1 MEEYLGVV
9 KAFAFNFAPRGWA
22 LCQGQIISIAQ
33 NTALFSLLGTTYGG
47 NGQTTFALPDLRGR
61 TIVHP
66 GTGPGLSPVVL
77 GEAGGTENVTLTL
90 NNLPAHT
97 HTLVAGTAAGQVSV
111 STVINA
117 LNGGTISNESDN
129 GGNSF
134 SSGGATANMYSEPG
148 GTPSAIGGIT
158 TTISGSTGLAGNNQA
173 FGIRN
178 PYLGINM
185 CICMEGIFPSRN

>member
-1 MEEYLGVV
+1 MEEYLGTV

-22 LCQGQIISIAQ
+22 FCQGQLISISQ

-47 NGQTTFALPDLRGR
+47 NGQSTFALPDLRGR

-66 GTGPGLSPVVL
+66 GTGPGLSPVEL
-77 GEAGGTENVTLTL
+77 GEVSGTENVTLTL
-90 NNLPAHT
+90 NNLPAHV
-97 HTLVAGTAAGQVSV
+97 HPLVAGTGAGQVSV

-117 LNGGTISNESDN
+117 LNGGTISNECDN

-134 SSGGATANMYSEPG
+134 STGGATANMYSEPG

-158 TTISGSTGLAGNNQA
+158 TTISGSTSPVGNNQA
-173 FGIRN
+173 FAIRN

-185 CICMEGIFPSRN
+185 CICMEGVFPSRN